1 MIQNEDYKKDLLEL
15 YDEDFVNKFITSDT
29 ELYHFAYD
37 KYDIKIANKLLGLK
51 DKQTFWDK
59 VKYYTK
65 NISSDKSLSNW
76 QRLAEL
82 RYCQLENR

>member
-1 MIQNEDYKKDLLEL
+1 MDKKDLLEL
-15 YDEDFVNKFITSDT
+15 YDEDFVNKFIISDI
-29 ELYHFAYD
+29 ELYYFAYD
-37 KYDIKIANKLLGLK
+37 KYDIKIADKLLDLK

-65 NISSDKSLSNW
+65 NISSDKSLSSW